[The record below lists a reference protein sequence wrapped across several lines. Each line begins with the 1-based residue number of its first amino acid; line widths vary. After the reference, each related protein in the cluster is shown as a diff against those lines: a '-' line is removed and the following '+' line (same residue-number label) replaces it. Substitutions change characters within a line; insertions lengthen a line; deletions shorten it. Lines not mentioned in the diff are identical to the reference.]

1 MQRFLT
7 AFPYNY
13 GPVTMKQLSRNTPV
27 VDGSNLDALSV
38 VDPASAFHHTFRRP
52 NDESSWSVVL
62 TPYVEGMKLR
72 SPTDVESW
80 QLKFVGDADAL
91 ITYDTIQGDRFK
103 RSICIADDLS
113 ESVDRIIDDLIVKE
127 EGYIDEALRSRLL
140 GYNYNYKFSGS
151 RNNREK
157 AAEVILD
164 AFKAARKQ
172 YPTLSGELLP
182 TAFAAR
188 MLEEELEAL
197 LYTFYDPPQVTFT
210 FTQNK
215 RGEVWTNV
223 KVVVPGYTSW
233 PSRRRATNIVLPTAN
248 PRAVEEFRELRVGLE
263 VVLEED
269 DVQYA

>member
-1 MQRFLT
+1 
-7 AFPYNY
+7 
-13 GPVTMKQLSRNTPV
+13 
-27 VDGSNLDALSV
+27 
-38 VDPASAFHHTFRRP
+38 
-52 NDESSWSVVL
+52 
-62 TPYVEGMKLR
+62 MKLR

-80 QLKFVGDADAL
+80 QLKFVGDADAW
-91 ITYDTIQGDRFK
+91 ITYDTIQGDRFE
-103 RSICIADDLS
+103 RSICVADDLS
-113 ESVDRIIDDLIVKE
+113 ESADRIIDDLIVRE
-127 EGYIDEALRSRLL
+127 EGY
-140 GYNYNYKFSGS
+140 GP

-172 YPTLSGELLP
+172 YATLSRELLP

-197 LYTFYDPPQVTFT
+197 LYTFYDPPQVTFK
-210 FTQNK
+210 FTQNEC
-215 RGEVWTNV
+215 REVWTNV

-233 PSRRRATNIVLPTAN
+233 SSRRRAANIVLPTAN

-263 VVLEED
+263 VVLEDD